1 MESKIKDD
9 SISDSFFGEND
20 KKINLFK
27 DVMNK
32 TVERKNIIMSDEIK
46 KKQKII
52 NKLIKEKFGNNFIP
66 IKFDSLTKF
75 QKSLKTFLFS
85 PQSYFLNNFPR
96 LRRKLIKEEQ
106 IREKRLKE
114 KINMGNL
121 LYLYTSGI
129 GTYNNKNINDKC
141 FRLSKNLSPNLSKKT
156 LTDVL
161 YKVKFEKENKERL
174 NKILSFREL
183 RKKHLQELQIQ
194 TKYDNFGNSI
204 PEVNISN
211 NNNNNG
217 SNSNKIKVKTHRPLN
232 KFISRNISSNQYQIN
247 SMNNT
252 PYKDKIENNS
262 IKSFSPIS
270 SFSTTN
276 QNSSKKYLY
285 QPSKTLQKSL
295 SEHIENLNGQ
305 TKLCNKKLIKLMNC
319 NRNINLKKNVEL
331 IYNLKK
337 FLVDEKKRKK
347 HKKRINNILQIKSL
361 INKAQLDNE
370 GGIKREKIR
379 KKELKHFGHY
389 INIMSDDLVLY
400 KVNEL
405 YTEEEL
411 KQKGRN
417 YSDYEKERMEKENQ
431 KYLINIYSMKKV
443 KDNYRLLK
451 KLEYDLS
458 HMKIKFYETD
468 FKTLQK

>member
-9 SISDSFFGEND
+9 SISDLFFGEND

-27 DVMNK
+27 DVMSK

-129 GTYNNKNINDKC
+129 GAYNNKNINDKC

-247 SMNNT
+247 SISNT

-305 TKLCNKKLIKLMNC
+305 MKLCNKKLIKLMNC

-389 INIMSDDLVLY
+389 INIMCDDLVLY

>member
-27 DVMNK
+27 DVMSK

-161 YKVKFEKENKERL
+161 VN
-174 NKILSFREL
+174 
-183 RKKHLQELQIQ
+183 LQ
-194 TKYDNFGNSI
+194 
-204 PEVNISN
+204 
-211 NNNNNG
+211 
-217 SNSNKIKVKTHRPLN
+217 
-232 KFISRNISSNQYQIN
+232 
-247 SMNNT
+247 
-252 PYKDKIENNS
+252 
-262 IKSFSPIS
+262 
-270 SFSTTN
+270 TN
-276 QNSSKKYLY
+276 
-285 QPSKTLQKSL
+285 
-295 SEHIENLNGQ
+295 
-305 TKLCNKKLIKLMNC
+305 
-319 NRNINLKKNVEL
+319 
-331 IYNLKK
+331 
-337 FLVDEKKRKK
+337 
-347 HKKRINNILQIKSL
+347 
-361 INKAQLDNE
+361 
-370 GGIKREKIR
+370 
-379 KKELKHFGHY
+379 
-389 INIMSDDLVLY
+389 
-400 KVNEL
+400 
-405 YTEEEL
+405 
-411 KQKGRN
+411 
-417 YSDYEKERMEKENQ
+417 
-431 KYLINIYSMKKV
+431 
-443 KDNYRLLK
+443 
-451 KLEYDLS
+451 
-458 HMKIKFYETD
+458 
-468 FKTLQK
+468 

>member
-9 SISDSFFGEND
+9 SISDLFFGEND

-27 DVMNK
+27 DVMSK

-106 IREKRLKE
+106 IREKKLKE

-129 GTYNNKNINDKC
+129 GAYNNKNINDKC

-183 RKKHLQELQIQ
+183 RKKHLQDLKIQ
-194 TKYDNFGNSI
+194 TKYDNIGNSI

-247 SMNNT
+247 SMSNT
-252 PYKDKIENNS
+252 SYKDKIENNS

-285 QPSKTLQKSL
+285 LPSKTLQKSL

-305 TKLCNKKLIKLMNC
+305 MKLCNKKLIKLMNC

-347 HKKRINNILQIKSL
+347 HKKKINNILQIKSL